1 MKWLRPKRPSPA
13 LVVASVA
20 LIVAMAGTSYA
31 ASQIG
36 TNQIKNGAVT
46 NAKIKNAAVGNHK
59 IADGAVGNHKI
70 ANGAVGNH
78 KIADGAVGNA
88 KIANGAINGAKLNLS
103 ALGTVPSANTANT
116 ATNAT
121 HATSADTATNATSAR
136 TADTANALGRV
147 RYVKSPPIPNPAG
160 VQSSGQVTC
169 PAGLFV
175 SGGGVFG
182 SSATTD
188 QSVNSSFPLSL
199 TGTPGAIPDSWRAYV
214 NNTSTTT
221 NHTFTVYAICIRES
235 AATAS
240 FARHANAK

>member
-1 MKWLRPKRPSPA
+1 MKWLRPMRPSPA

-36 TNQIKNGAVT
+36 SNQIKNGAVT
-46 NAKIKNAAVGNHK
+46 NAKIKN
-59 IADGAVGNHKI
+59 GAVGNHKI

-78 KIADGAVGNA
+78 KIANGAVGNA

-103 ALGTVPSANTANT
+103 ALGTVPSATT
-116 ATNAT
+116 ATNAG
-121 HATSADTATNATSAR
+121 HATTADTAT
-136 TADTANALGRV
+136 TANALGGV
-147 RYVKSPPIPNPAG
+147 RYVSSGPLANPANS
-160 VQSSGQVTC
+160 QTFGQVLC

-182 SSATTD
+182 SGGVG
-188 QSVNSSFPLSL
+188 QSVNSSYPRSS
-199 TGTPGAIPDSWRAYV
+199 TGVAGSIPNAWGAYV
-214 NNTSTTT
+214 NNNTAAPL
-221 NHTFTVYAICIRES
+221 TFTVYAICIPES
-235 AATAS
+235 GASSS

>member
-1 MKWLRPKRPSPA
+1 MKWLRPMRPSPA
-13 LVVASVA
+13 LVVASIA

-36 TNQIKNGAVT
+36 MNQIKNGAVT

-59 IADGAVGNHKI
+59 IA
-70 ANGAVGNH
+70 NGAVGNH
-78 KIADGAVGNA
+78 KISNGAVGNA

-121 HATSADTATNATSAR
+121 HATSADTATNATNATNAR
-136 TADTANALGRV
+136 TAGIANALGRV

-175 SGGGVFG
+175 SGGGAFG
-182 SSATTD
+182 SSGGVL
-188 QSVNSSFPLSL
+188 QSINTSQPFALS
-199 TGTPGAIPDSWRAYV
+199 GVPGAIPDSWDV
-214 NNTSTTT
+214 DMNNADATA
-221 NHTFTVYAICIRES
+221 HTF
-235 AATAS
+235 
-240 FARHANAK
+240 

>member
-1 MKWLRPKRPSPA
+1 MKWLRPMRPSPA
-13 LVVASVA
+13 LVVASIA

-59 IADGAVGNHKI
+59 IA
-70 ANGAVGNH
+70 NGAVGNH
-78 KIADGAVGNA
+78 KISNGAVGNA

-121 HATSADTATNATSAR
+121 HATTADTAT
-136 TADTANALGRV
+136 TANALGGV
-147 RYVKSPPIPNPAG
+147 RYVSSGSLTNPATT
-160 VQSSGQVTC
+160 QTFGQAVC
-169 PAGLFV
+169 PTGLFV

-182 SSATTD
+182 SGGVQ
-188 QSVNSSFPLSL
+188 QSVNSSYPRST
-199 TGTPGAIPDSWRAYV
+199 TGVVGSIPNAWGAFMN
-214 NNTSTTT
+214 NNTAA
-221 NHTFTVYAICIRES
+221 NLTFTVYAICVPES
-235 AATAS
+235 GATSA